1 MPMRTRVEVIWKMEA
16 AFVGANVKTC
26 GNVHSRHTRGK
37 KYLRL
42 LTVNSLHTSRNLK
55 AFPSARS
62 IVPSE
67 LPLSIP
73 ITITSFA
80 PVTHAAV

>member
-1 MPMRTRVEVIWKMEA
+1 MSTPMRTRVEVMGKMEA

-26 GNVHSRHTRGK
+26 GNVHSRGK

-42 LTVNSLHTSRNLK
+42 LTVKSLHTSRNLK

-62 IVPSE
+62 IAPSG